1 MKIGILGCAGRM
13 GQMLIRQVAETDGA
27 ELAGGTEATGHAS
40 LGGDVAAAAG
50 LKAVGLQI
58 TDNAA
63 ALFAQTDVAIEFGL
77 PAATEAHVELAFIT
91 GVPLVIGTTGHDT
104 DQMAAIEEAAAGTA
118 IVKAM
123 NFSVGVNVLFALTER
138 LAGTLGEEF
147 DIEILEV
154 HHKHKVDAPSGT
166 ALGLGEAAARG
177 RGVDLGQVSQRGRE
191 GISEER
197 RPGDIGFASLRG
209 GDIVGEHAVIFAGA
223 GERVELQHK
232 AATRSI
238 FAAGA
243 VHAALWVEDKDP
255 GLYDMFDVLGFR
267 D

>member
-13 GQMLIRQVAETDGA
+13 GQMLVRQVAETDGA
-27 ELAGGTEATGHAS
+27 ELAGGTEATGHVS
-40 LGGDVAAAAG
+40 LGADVAAVAGLHAAG
-50 LKAVGLQI
+50 LEI
-58 TDNAA
+58 TDNTA
-63 ALFAQTDVAIEFGL
+63 ALFAQSDVVIEFSL
-77 PAATEAHVELAFIT
+77 PAATEAHTELAFIT
-91 GVPLVIGTTGHDT
+91 GVPLVIGTTGHDAH
-104 DQMAAIEEAAAGTA
+104 QMAAIEEASAGTA

-138 LAGTLGEEF
+138 LAGTLGEDF
-147 DIEILEV
+147 DIEIFEM

-166 ALGLGEAAARG
+166 ALSLGEAAARG
-177 RGVDLGQVSQRGRE
+177 RGVDLGQVSQRGRD

-197 RPGDIGFASLRG
+197 RPGEIGFASLRG
-209 GDIVGEHAVIFAGA
+209 GDVVGEHAVIFAGA

-232 AATRSI
+232 ATTRAI

-243 VHAALWVEDKDP
+243 VHAALWLEDMGP
-255 GLYDMFDVLGFR
+255 GLYNMFDVLGFR